1 MAAYAYFILANQNDF
16 TTTHTNISFTLDDN
30 YVGKFE
36 HIPADTEELQYNAPV
51 YVNETLEN
59 TSHKLVIT
67 AVGPDWHPGIVKD
80 CKHNNSLLLFDYL
93 ITRNLT
99 N

>member
-1 MAAYAYFILANQNDF
+1 MAVYGYFILANQVNL

-36 HIPADTEELQYNAPV
+36 HIPGDTEELQYNAPV

-59 TSHKLVIT
+59 TSHKLVIA
-67 AVGPDWHPGIVKD
+67 AVGPGWDPSIVID
-80 CKHNNSLLLFDYL
+80 CQQHNDSLLLFDYL
-93 ITRNLT
+93 TYT
-99 N
+99 